1 MLKNLNIWFL
11 SSLLVSLGV
20 LIPIVTVFFSFFE
33 ETSNYYQILKDTF
46 LFEYI
51 FNSFILLICVL
62 ALTFIIGTTCAYLVS
77 FYKFPFSNFF
87 KWSLILG
94 FAVPPYIYAYS
105 LTAFFENYGT
115 AFTILINL
123 FGEGEYNKYIPKF
136 DGLLGAVLSLSFSLF
151 AYVYILSRASFL
163 YQSQNL
169 IDLGR
174 SLGFSKFKS
183 LYSLI
188 LPAARPA
195 IVAGLSLVAMETLAE
210 FGAVDFFSINTL
222 TTGIYNSWITF
233 DDLAFSNRLS
243 FFLLIF
249 IFACFIIE
257 NFSRRNA
264 KYHFNSRG
272 GFKHKEKI
280 TLTGKKSFFAF
291 LFCFII
297 ENYSRKKAK
306 YHFNSRGGFKQK
318 EKIKLSGKKSFFAFL
333 FCFIIFFLSFLFP
346 LSQMLYWTIKF
357 PENLFDID
365 IISLTLNT
373 IYLVILSS
381 IVLILFSLLSN
392 YGNRVSRNKI
402 LNFLSTISISGYA
415 IPGVILAVAFITFI
429 AWFDDNVVKSLGFL
443 SIKKIFIGSILGLVL
458 VYFVRFYSLAFNGI
472 KSGYEKINISVDESS
487 YLLGYSKKKTFLNI
501 HIPFLRN
508 SLLFV
513 AILISLEIIRE
524 LPITLILRPFN
535 FETFATTA
543 YISASEDLLEAA
555 AVPSLFLILIATLF
569 IMFTSKYIL
578 RENER

>member
-1 MLKNLNIWFL
+1 MFKSLNVWL
-11 SSLLVSLGV
+11 WSSLLVSIAV
-20 LIPIVTVFFSFFE
+20 LIPIFTVFFSFFE
-33 ETSNYYQILKDTF
+33 DTSSYYQLLKDTF

-51 FNSFILLICVL
+51 FNSFILLACVL

-77 FYKFPFSNFF
+77 FYEFPFSNFF
-87 KWSLILG
+87 KWSLILS

-115 AFTILINL
+115 AFTILSNL

-257 NFSRRNA
+257 NFSR
-264 KYHFNSRG
+264 
-272 GFKHKEKI
+272 
-280 TLTGKKSFFAF
+280 
-291 LFCFII
+291 
-297 ENYSRKKAK
+297 KKAK
-306 YHFNSRGGFKQK
+306 YHFNSKGGFKQK
-318 EKIKLSGKKSFFAFL
+318 EKIILSGKKSFLAFM

-346 LSQMLYWTIKF
+346 LCQMLYWTIKF
-357 PENLFDID
+357 PENLLDID
-365 IISLTLNT
+365 IVSLTLNT

-381 IVLILFSLLSN
+381 IVLIMFSLISN
-392 YGNRVSRNKI
+392 YGNRVSKNKV
-402 LNFLSTISISGYA
+402 LNFLSTLSISGYA

-429 AWFDDNVVKSLGFL
+429 AWFDENIVKTLGFL
-443 SIKKIFIGSILGLVL
+443 SIKKIFIGSVLGLVL

-487 YLLGYSKKKTFLNI
+487 YLLGYSKQKTFLNI

-555 AVPSLFLILIATLF
+555 AVPSLFLILIATIF

-578 RENER
+578 REK

>member
-1 MLKNLNIWFL
+1 MFKNLNIWFI
-11 SSLLVSLGV
+11 SSLIVSLGV
-20 LIPIVTVFFSFFE
+20 LIPIITVSLSFFE
-33 ETSNYYQILKDTF
+33 DTSNYYQILKDTF
-46 LFEYI
+46 LLEYI
-51 FNSFILLICVL
+51 FNSIILLVSVL
-62 ALTFIIGTTCAYLVS
+62 ILTFVIGTTCAYLVS
-77 FYKFPFSNFF
+77 FYIFPLSNFF
-87 KWSLILG
+87 KWALILS

-115 AFTILINL
+115 AFTILTNI
-123 FGEGEYNKYIPKF
+123 FGEGTYNKHIPKF
-136 DGLLGAVLSLSFSLF
+136 DGLFGAILSLSFSLY

-163 YQSQNL
+163 YQSQNQ

-188 LPAARPA
+188 LPSARPA

-222 TTGIYNSWITF
+222 TTGIYNSWIAF
-233 DDLAFSNRLS
+233 DDLAFSNQLS
-243 FFLLIF
+243 FFLLLF
-249 IFACFIIE
+249 IFGLFILE
-257 NFSRRNA
+257 N
-264 KYHFNSRG
+264 
-272 GFKHKEKI
+272 
-280 TLTGKKSFFAF
+280 L
-291 LFCFII
+291 
-297 ENYSRKKAK
+297 SRKKAK
-306 YHFNSRGGFKQK
+306 YHFNSKGGFKQK
-318 EKIKLSGKKSFFAFL
+318 EKIKLSGKKSFFAFM

-357 PENLFDID
+357 PDNFFDID
-365 IISLTLNT
+365 SITLTLNT
-373 IYLVILSS
+373 IYLVTLSS
-381 IVLILFSLLSN
+381 FVLIIFSLISN
-392 YGNRVSRNKI
+392 YGNRVSKNKF
-402 LNFLSTISISGYA
+402 LNFLSTLSISGYA

-429 AWFDDNVVKSLGFL
+429 AWFDENIVKSLGFL
-443 SIKKIFIGSILGLVL
+443 SIKKVFIGSILGLVL

-487 YLLGYSKKKTFLNI
+487 YLLGYSKKKTFMNI
-501 HIPFLRN
+501 HVPFLRN

-555 AVPSLFLILIATLF
+555 AVPSLFLILIATVF
-569 IMFTSKYIL
+569 IMLTSKYIL
-578 RENER
+578 REK

>member
-1 MLKNLNIWFL
+1 MFKNLNIWFI
-11 SSLLVSLGV
+11 SSLIVSLGV
-20 LIPIVTVFFSFFE
+20 LIPIITVSLSFFE
-33 ETSNYYQILKDTF
+33 DTSNYYQILKDTF
-46 LFEYI
+46 LLEYI
-51 FNSFILLICVL
+51 FNSIILLVSVL
-62 ALTFIIGTTCAYLVS
+62 ILTFVIGTTCAYLVS
-77 FYKFPFSNFF
+77 FYIFPLSNFF
-87 KWSLILG
+87 KWALILS

-115 AFTILINL
+115 AFTILTNVL
-123 FGEGEYNKYIPKF
+123 GEGTYNKHIPKF
-136 DGLLGAVLSLSFSLF
+136 DGLLGAILSLSFSLF

-163 YQSQNL
+163 YQSQNQ

-174 SLGFSKFKS
+174 SLGFSKLKS

-188 LPAARPA
+188 LPSARPA

-222 TTGIYNSWITF
+222 TTGIYNSWIAF
-233 DDLAFSNRLS
+233 DDLAFSNQLS
-243 FFLLIF
+243 FFLLLF
-249 IFACFIIE
+249 IFALFIIE
-257 NFSRRNA
+257 N
-264 KYHFNSRG
+264 
-272 GFKHKEKI
+272 
-280 TLTGKKSFFAF
+280 L
-291 LFCFII
+291 
-297 ENYSRKKAK
+297 SRKKAK
-306 YHFNSRGGFKQK
+306 YHFNSKGGFKQK
-318 EKIKLSGKKSFFAFL
+318 EKIKLFGKKSFFAFM

-357 PENLFDID
+357 PENFFDID
-365 IISLTLNT
+365 VVTLTLNT
-373 IYLVILSS
+373 VYLVILSS
-381 IVLILFSLLSN
+381 IVLIIFSLISN
-392 YGNRVSRNKI
+392 YGNRVSKNKF
-402 LNFLSTISISGYA
+402 LNFLSTLSISGYA

-429 AWFDDNVVKSLGFL
+429 AWFDENIVKSLGFL
-443 SIKKIFIGSILGLVL
+443 SIKKVFIGSILGLVL

-555 AVPSLFLILIATLF
+555 AVPSLFLILIATVF
-569 IMFTSKYIL
+569 IMLTSKYIL
-578 RENER
+578 REK